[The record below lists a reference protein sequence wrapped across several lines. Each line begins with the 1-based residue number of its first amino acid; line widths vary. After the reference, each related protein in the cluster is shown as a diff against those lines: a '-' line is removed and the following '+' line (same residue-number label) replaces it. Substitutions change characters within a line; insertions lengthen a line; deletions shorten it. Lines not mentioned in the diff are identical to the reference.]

1 MTSSCPYF
9 VPMLIGLL
17 YICICQIVLII
28 YIHTIIHTSNNI
40 YLLYY
45 KMSTLSYNDLYRLF
59 KTLNQNGDGLISPHE
74 LQWLLDTMKVSSGID
89 ELECLTEKSSLSF
102 PEFLEFYDTITKQEK
117 EGENESENDLF
128 KAFEMFDK
136 NRDGFIS
143 DEELEEALSRL
154 GLWDET
160 GHMDVKSMIKAY
172 DDNCDGFLDFQEFK
186 KMMA

>member
-1 MTSSCPYF
+1 
-9 VPMLIGLL
+9 
-17 YICICQIVLII
+17 
-28 YIHTIIHTSNNI
+28 
-40 YLLYY
+40 
-45 KMSTLSYNDLYRLF
+45 MSTLSYNDLYRLF
-59 KTLNQNGDGLISPHE
+59 KTLDQNGDGLISPHE

-128 KAFEMFDK
+128 KAFEVFDK

>member
-1 MTSSCPYF
+1 
-9 VPMLIGLL
+9 
-17 YICICQIVLII
+17 
-28 YIHTIIHTSNNI
+28 
-40 YLLYY
+40 
-45 KMSTLSYNDLYRLF
+45 MSTLSYNDLYRLF
-59 KTLNQNGDGLISPHE
+59 KSLDQDTDGLISLHE
-74 LQWLLDTMKVSSGID
+74 LQWLLDTIKASSSIN
-89 ELECLTEKSSLSF
+89 ELECLTGKTNFNF
-102 PEFLEFYDTITKQEK
+102 PEFLEFYGTIRKQGN

-128 KAFEMFDK
+128 KAFEVFDK
-136 NRDGFIS
+136 NRDGLIC

>member
-1 MTSSCPYF
+1 MYMSNCSHHIHSYN
-9 VPMLIGLL
+9 
-17 YICICQIVLII
+17 
-28 YIHTIIHTSNNI
+28 HTIIHISNNV

-59 KTLNQNGDGLISPHE
+59 KTLDQNGDGLISPHE
-74 LQWLLDTMKVSSGID
+74 LQWLLDTMKVSSSID
-89 ELECLTEKSSLSF
+89 ELECLTGKTSLGF

-128 KAFEMFDK
+128 KAFEVFDK

-143 DEELEEALSRL
+143 DEELEEALSKL